1 MSENL
6 ENKIMSQIKSGKL
19 KLHSRYIFLAEKL
32 GLSSALVLSALLAVL
47 FCSLLL
53 FYLKEKD
60 NLVYLSLG
68 RLGILAFLDSFPY
81 LLVAVFVV
89 LLFAAGYLISQS
101 DWSYK
106 KPFKY
111 VAFGL
116 LAFVLLIGSTL
127 ALTGVVR
134 KMEEQAFRGSGPGM
148 FFRPFFEQGIEMRGR
163 GIVGRIFEIDG
174 DYLIVETPHG
184 LQNVSL
190 KNLRCE
196 QFKKDDFIIAIGQ
209 RKKDVFMAEKIQKI
223 EPGRMPMIHRGIRRQ
238 FEIK

>member
-1 MSENL
+1 
-6 ENKIMSQIKSGKL
+6 
-19 KLHSRYIFLAEKL
+19 
-32 GLSSALVLSALLAVL
+32 
-47 FCSLLL
+47 
-53 FYLKEKD
+53 
-60 NLVYLSLG
+60 
-68 RLGILAFLDSFPY
+68 
-81 LLVAVFVV
+81 
-89 LLFAAGYLISQS
+89 
-101 DWSYK
+101 
-106 KPFKY
+106 
-111 VAFGL
+111 
-116 LAFVLLIGSTL
+116 
-127 ALTGVVR
+127 
-134 KMEEQAFRGSGPGM
+134 
-148 FFRPFFEQGIEMRGR
+148 MRGR